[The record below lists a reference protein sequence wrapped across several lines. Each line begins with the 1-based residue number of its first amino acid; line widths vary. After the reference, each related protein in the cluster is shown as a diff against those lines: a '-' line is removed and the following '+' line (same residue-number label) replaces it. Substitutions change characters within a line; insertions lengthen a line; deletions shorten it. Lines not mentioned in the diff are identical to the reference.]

1 MEAGIRVRDESTAL
15 EQSLPTRLAWSASLA
30 AVWAAAGGTA
40 GGALI
45 ALLLL
50 VGRMHSGGSATSAL
64 LLSLIGGCLGL
75 IHGAMLGRLSSAGEP
90 PSGFAARAM
99 SVGAGIAAL
108 LVAAALSLWLAASA
122 VLARSGRLGGWVAL
136 LAGAAVAVAL
146 AALAT
151 HYGWIAFGRA
161 WGEWQERRLGTLLVA
176 GAFAVLATVLL
187 VLEPALPGVRGSL
200 TTLGWLIVA
209 ALATLWIATPLVVLT
224 LRTAFRKDQ
233 RLR

>member
-1 MEAGIRVRDESTAL
+1 MDSVIHVRDESTAL
-15 EQSLPTRLAWSASLA
+15 AESLSPRFTWSASLA
-30 AVWAAAGGTA
+30 AAWAAAGGTA

-45 ALLLL
+45 AVLLLA
-50 VGRMHSGGSATSAL
+50 GRMHSGGSATSAL

-90 PSGFAARAM
+90 PSGYATRAVG
-99 SVGAGIAAL
+99 VGAGVAAL

-122 VLARSGRLGGWVAL
+122 VLARSGRLWGWVAL
-136 LAGAAVAVAL
+136 LAGAAVAIAL
-146 AALAT
+146 AVLAT
-151 HYGWIAFGRA
+151 RLGWIALGRA

-209 ALATLWIATPLVVLT
+209 ALATLWVATPLVVVT
-224 LRTAFRKDQ
+224 LRTAFRKKQ